1 MGLEFVKLLYGYLVL
16 FVPRLVL
23 LNLLEKLPLRQSFS
37 DSVKSL
43 VWLEL
48 ARDLC
53 VSLSQHSGLAHNLV
67 NI

>member
-43 VWLEL
+43 VWLKF

-53 VSLSQHSGLAHNLV
+53 VGLSQHSGLAYHLINV
-67 NI
+67 